1 MQTDKS
7 IDTLEQQER
16 ALRWRRFDLAT
27 AWELGNRLRA
37 AALDRGAALTIEV
50 RLLGQTVFS
59 SVMPGTTPANADWA
73 RRKRNTVELLQSSSY
88 LVGLKL
94 AREGSSLEA
103 KMGLA
108 TRDHASHGGCV
119 PVFVDGV
126 GCVGNATV
134 SGLPQREDHEL
145 VVDVMA
151 AMIAA
156 QH

>member
-1 MQTDKS
+1 ME
-7 IDTLEQQER
+7 IDQDIAKLEQQE
-16 ALRWRRFDLAT
+16 AGLRWRRFDLDT
-27 AWELGNRLRA
+27 AWELGQALRA
-37 AALDRGAALTIEV
+37 AALARGAALTIEV
-50 RLLGQTVFS
+50 RLLGQTVFA

-73 RRKRNTVELLQSSSY
+73 RRKRNTVELLHSSSY
-88 LVGLKL
+88 LVGLRL
-94 AREGSSLEA
+94 ARDGGSLEE

-119 PVFVDGV
+119 PIVVDGV

-145 VVDVMA
+145 VVEVMA

-156 QH
+156 QR